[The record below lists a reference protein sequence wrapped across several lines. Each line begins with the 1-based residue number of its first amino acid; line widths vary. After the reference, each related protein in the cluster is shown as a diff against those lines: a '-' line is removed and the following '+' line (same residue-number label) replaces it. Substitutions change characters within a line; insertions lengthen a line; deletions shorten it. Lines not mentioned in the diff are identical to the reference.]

1 MDLMLERQIR
11 IRKELTQHLLDWKE
25 DGSVDITVDDEELD
39 EVEFQAAEYRRLLP
53 YN

>member
-1 MDLMLERQIR
+1 MDLMLEREIR
-11 IRKELTQHLLDWKE
+11 LRKELSHYLLDWKE
-25 DGSVDITVDDEELD
+25 DGGVDITVGDEELD